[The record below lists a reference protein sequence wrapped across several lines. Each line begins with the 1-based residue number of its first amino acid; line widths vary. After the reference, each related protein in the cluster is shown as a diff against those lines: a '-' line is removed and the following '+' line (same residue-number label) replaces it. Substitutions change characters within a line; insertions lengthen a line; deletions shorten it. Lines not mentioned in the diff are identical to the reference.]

1 MLAMD
6 AVNEAVSDGGTAKQI
21 ASGLPPRQREP
32 IAAPSDSDVNAFST
46 SWSSRSLWALWAAG
60 PLQRYHILHWALDQP
75 RGGAAPSSP
84 EGSFGRKSRLSAA
97 ASVAVRLS
105 RKSGSSSPSIGPA
118 LGALCRFLLRAEKL
132 SGAKSAEAD
141 AICEGL
147 SADSDTIAVLET
159 AKVALPAL
167 VKAVRTTVYAEGA
180 EEGFLVIMEP
190 ILKAL
195 PQVDVE
201 CGDSFLRDRKWTIE
215 LLRYLRAS
223 SQLVCESDFTGQRLL
238 GVGGFGKVTVGF
250 KKDTGRPYA
259 LKRQSTAQVIDKS
272 MHVAALLE
280 RRVLCELHSRFVL
293 DALYAFHD
301 DKNLVLAL
309 RIMPGGDVHFHLK
322 RSGALGG
329 PALKF
334 YLASVILGLERLH
347 AFGIVYRDLK
357 DRNVLLDAAG
367 QARIADFGLAADVSK
382 GYITGKAGTLGYH
395 APEQLDPK
403 HHKQTA
409 SGIKAAPA
417 PAPADEAAPD
427 DDHPDDDHHNDDDHH
442 DDDDEHDDDP
452 NVGYTTSI
460 DFWTLGVCAYHWS
473 TLEMPFG
480 PSHEEEEEKHGHK
493 DKKKLKRRVNKAIK
507 KGKYDDVPLITA
519 SVDCLEGFVKALLKK
534 NEDHRLG
541 CDAGG
546 YAKLKGHKFFGGFAW
561 AALEAG
567 ELPAP
572 IQPSAE
578 QMNVPQSIEMDMKK
592 VKEYENQRA
601 DADELE
607 RCFGVGASKWDHV
620 CDKTSVPKSYV
631 EYLEKR
637 ALEDAKAPT
646 GTATLYEATS
656 AVCSTDGIDEIVSAA
671 HPRDTGAA
679 ATGGGGDGGG
689 CCLLM

>member
-480 PSHEEEEEKHGHK
+480 PSHEEVRTRSLWLESPGHGFCDRPFDRSFDHPCDRSCDRPCNRSCNRPCLHSWFALRLAALHPYLASVAQEEEKHGHK

-519 SVDCLEGFVKALLKK
+519 SVDGLEGFVKALLKK

-607 RCFGVGASKWDHV
+607 RCFGVGVRAAG
-620 CDKTSVPKSYV
+620 CLNAPYVP
-631 EYLEKR
+631 LF
-637 ALEDAKAPT
+637 
-646 GTATLYEATS
+646 
-656 AVCSTDGIDEIVSAA
+656 
-671 HPRDTGAA
+671 
-679 ATGGGGDGGG
+679 
-689 CCLLM
+689 